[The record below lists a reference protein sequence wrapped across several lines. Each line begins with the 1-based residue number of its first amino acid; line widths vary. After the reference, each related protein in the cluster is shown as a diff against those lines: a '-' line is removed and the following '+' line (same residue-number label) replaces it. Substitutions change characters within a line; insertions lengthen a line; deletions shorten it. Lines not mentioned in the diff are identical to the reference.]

1 MFIEQNYV
9 GLLFV
14 SFVVFKNRYLI
25 DQYVVEHIRF
35 VNYVFCVYTLNIENF
50 YEFVWEQLININLK
64 LKVASLPILN

>member
-9 GLLFV
+9 GLLVV

-25 DQYVVEHIRF
+25 DQYVVKHIRF
-35 VNYVFCVYTLNIENF
+35 VNYVFCVYTLNIQNF